1 MTIELIRED
10 WEALAG
16 RRGQFAKQF
25 YAEFFER
32 FPEYRDLFPAEMDAQ
47 MERMVEMFSSIAR
60 FADRT
65 DLIQPYLLQVGFA
78 HRRFGIRLSDAENFK
93 NVFIETLGRV
103 LGDDWDGRHE
113 SAWQHAFDDML
124 IPMFD
129 EGLER
134 GRRERSSEEQADPG
148 GEPTG

>member
-1 MTIELIRED
+1 MSIELIQDD

-16 RRGQFAKQF
+16 RRGEFAKRF
-25 YAEFFER
+25 YAEFFKR

-60 FADRT
+60 FADHT
-65 DLIQPYLLQVGFA
+65 DIIQPYLLQVGFA
-78 HRRFGIRLSDAENFK
+78 HRRFGIRLSDAENFR
-93 NVFIETLGRV
+93 NVFIDTLGKTLTERW
-103 LGDDWDGRHE
+103 DDSHE
-113 SAWQHAFDDML
+113 SAWRHAFDDVL

-134 GRRERSSEEQADPG
+134 GRRENSSGQQESEG
-148 GEPTG
+148 TGNAE